1 MTDFIIDISSLIFY
15 DEIINEEIIKYQ
27 RQRLEKNM

>member
-1 MTDFIIDISSLIFY
+1 MTDFIIDISSLIFH